1 MENNISITGKE
12 LKDNLFV
19 DLDTGYEYDY
29 VNILDVNKDTE
40 FLEFLEDIEEDST
53 VYIKPDLIE
62 KLNNL
67 VKKSS
72 MYKIK
77 QNWEASEIVNSL
89 YLNHR
94 VTEVPESIK
103 EMIFSGEL
111 LDLPIE
117 SIVKLCEAVD
127 NS

>member
-1 MENNISITGKE
+1 MENNVSITGKE

-40 FLEFLEDIEEDST
+40 LLEFLEDIEEDST
-53 VYIKPDLIE
+53 IYIKPDLIE

-127 NS
+127 KS